1 MFVLVYATYMYLSCS
16 MTIVY
21 SNEEEGELLTDSQVW
36 QWQICMAGG
45 MGSWSNS
52 MEVMLPPASGG
63 RIPNFMV
70 NYGLFL

>member
-1 MFVLVYATYMYLSCS
+1 

-36 QWQICMAGG
+36 QLQVCMAGG

-52 MEVMLPPASGG
+52 MEVMLPP
-63 RIPNFMV
+63 
-70 NYGLFL
+70 GLEAEFLILW